1 MKHLIALALLLS
13 APVQAQMPRGL
24 FPWWEGRFVRDA
36 DLTGDQRR
44 QIREILREHRATLID
59 QRAAVQ
65 KAEAEVEDLFNEEQ
79 VDQKRALEAI
89 DRLIAAR
96 SEMTRT
102 YARMSLK
109 LRAVLTPE
117 QWRELQRRRGDPAR
131 PRPQR
136 KR

>member
-13 APVQAQMPRGL
+13 APAQSQMPRGL
-24 FPWWEGRFVRDA
+24 FPWWEGRFVRDVN
-36 DLTGDQRR
+36 LTSDQRGR
-44 QIREILREHRATLID
+44 IREILREHRGALID

-79 VDQKRALEAI
+79 VDQKKALDAI

-96 SEMTRT
+96 NEMART
-102 YARMSLK
+102 YAQMSLK

-131 PRPQR
+131 PKPQR